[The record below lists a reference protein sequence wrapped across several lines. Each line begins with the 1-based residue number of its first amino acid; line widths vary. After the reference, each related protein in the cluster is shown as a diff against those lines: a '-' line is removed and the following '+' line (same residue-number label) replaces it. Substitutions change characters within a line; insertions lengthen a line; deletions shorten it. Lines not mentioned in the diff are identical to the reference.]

1 MTEDAETEEAN
12 TEYYRK
18 MEREL
23 YRIRS
28 DNNSLKI
35 YVERLQRSLKA
46 LVNLQYSIDHVD
58 PNIDMFDLINKVLV
72 SALDAVDSE
81 NGSLM
86 LADVPARELVFI
98 EVIGGARER
107 LLNHRIPINKGIVG
121 WSIESRKVRLV
132 ENVNK
137 DPLFSPVVDQKTG
150 LKTDTLICVPLFD
163 GDRPLGAIEAINT
176 RSGRPFDESDQ
187 EVFEVVGRLA
197 SVALIEA
204 EKASEA

>member
-1 MTEDAETEEAN
+1 MTEEEEAAVDN
-12 TEYYRK
+12 EHYIK

-23 YRIRS
+23 YRLRS
-28 DNNSLKI
+28 DNHALKI
-35 YVERLQRSLKA
+35 YLERLQLSLKA
-46 LVNLQYSIDHVD
+46 LVNLQYSIDHID
-58 PNIDMFDLINKVLV
+58 PNIDMFDLINKILI

-86 LADVPARELVFI
+86 LADIPARELVFI
-98 EVIGGARER
+98 EVIGGTRER

-137 DPLFSPVVDQKTG
+137 DPLFSAIVDQKTG

-176 RSGRPFDESDQ
+176 RSGRSFDESDQ

-204 EKASEA
+204 EKASDT